1 MWPVML
7 TRYSCLQRYILTM
20 TTRPRSLFTKRADWS
35 KHRDPTVQEWLKHFS
50 AKEEEQ
56 KKKASV
62 AYIPSPKARARTAL
76 ILSWYRNGAVPW
88 EVRLACQLEPYTFRT
103 FWCQCASCIV
113 PVNGVLSGSKLD
125 CLYSRPPEGP
135 NAHFSYIP
143 VDQDGNV
150 SPSDQWEAV

>member
-88 EVRLACQLEPYTFRT
+88 EVRWRAQLGSTHLSHILVPMCFVHCACIWDVVR
-103 FWCQCASCIV
+103 
-113 PVNGVLSGSKLD
+113 K
-125 CLYSRPPEGP
+125 
-135 NAHFSYIP
+135 
-143 VDQDGNV
+143 
-150 SPSDQWEAV
+150 